1 MRSRP
6 IRKEIKM
13 NDDLAEVVKGIYSNY
28 HSGIISAEEALD
40 YLEEAIAES
49 NE

>member
-1 MRSRP
+1 
-6 IRKEIKM
+6 M

-40 YLEEAIAES
+40 YLEEEIAKD
-49 NE
+49 NDKNA

>member
-1 MRSRP
+1 
-6 IRKEIKM
+6 M
-13 NDDLAEVVKGIYSNY
+13 NDELAEVIKNIYSNY
-28 HSGIISAEEALD
+28 HDGIISAEEALD